1 MLKLYDF
8 PNLPHPSIDTHMNIL
23 LITHHYEPEIGAP
36 QRRWSALVQRLIAQG
51 NGVTVWCPSPH
62 YPERV
67 STSSLRSS
75 DNKPFARET
84 GRHGE
89 TIIRMPYLLHGY
101 SALVRTVDQAVTA
114 GATVATAL
122 LTAARHWGRDE
133 KPFDVVVSTVPGI
146 PSLFTGT
153 ATSSILGI
161 PHVAEMRDAWPDVVT
176 GDLRSQQDP
185 IPLHKKLIK
194 KTIYDIV
201 THWQLHA
208 DAAVT
213 TTEWFGSVLRARGLR
228 NVFCIPNGANFPDF
242 AHVPALDAND
252 HTGSLKIQYVGTV
265 GRSQGLD
272 ILVRAVKTLQEKRP
286 DIQCETRII
295 GGGSEVSAL
304 RELNNKLGTQVEFI
318 DPVAREDLP
327 EIYAWAD
334 IEFVSLRKAKPFLWT
349 VPSKIFELMATR
361 RFIVGAV
368 EGSAA
373 ALLKESGVAS
383 VVEPENAQELA
394 DELERLADHPELLA
408 VENSGVEL
416 LLEQYSYENMA
427 ERYEEILN
435 KVVSGIAHRSANEGG
450 VLRMWNVFSDQLAHF
465 SLRSGTSENGL
476 EQIADEVWATDRE
489 HPTKVHQVV

>member
-1 MLKLYDF
+1 MLKLYNF
-8 PNLPHPSIDTHMNIL
+8 PNLPHPSIDAHMNIL

-36 QRRWSALVQRLIAQG
+36 QRRWSALVQRLTAQG
-51 NGVTVWCPSPH
+51 HGVTVLCPSPH

-75 DNKPFARET
+75 DNKPFTREL

-101 SALVRTVDQAVTA
+101 SALARTIDQAVTA
-114 GATVATAL
+114 GASVATAL
-122 LTAARHWGRDE
+122 LTAVHHWGRDE
-133 KPFDVVVSTVPGI
+133 KPFDVVISTVPGI
-146 PSLFTGT
+146 PSLFAGT
-153 ATSSILGI
+153 LTSSILGI

-185 IPLHKKLIK
+185 IPLPKKLIK
-194 KTIYDIV
+194 KAIYDVV
-201 THWQLHA
+201 THWQLRA

-228 NVFCIPNGANFPDF
+228 NVFCIPNGANFQDF
-242 AHVPALDAND
+242 AHIPALEANARA
-252 HTGSLKIQYVGTV
+252 GSLKIQYVGTV

-272 ILVRAVKTLQEKRP
+272 VLVRAVKILQEKRP
-286 DIQCETRII
+286 DIQCETRVI
-295 GGGSEVSAL
+295 GGGSEVPAL
-304 RELNNKLGTQVEFI
+304 RELNDELGTKVEFI
-318 DPVAREDLP
+318 DPVAREELA

-334 IEFVSLRKAKPFLWT
+334 IEFVSLRKTKPFLWT

-383 VVEPENAQELA
+383 VVESENAQALA

-408 VENSGVEL
+408 VESSGVEL
-416 LLEQYSYENMA
+416 VLEQYSYESMA

-435 KVVSGIAHRSANEGG
+435 KVVSGIARRTANEGG
-450 VLRMWNVFSDQLAHF
+450 APRMWNVFSDQLAHF
-465 SLRSGTSENGL
+465 SLRSSTPESGFEKTTDEAWA
-476 EQIADEVWATDRE
+476 ADSA
-489 HPTKVHQVV
+489 HPTKVHQVA